1 MNYNEEAN
9 SLIFRRSSEVNQVY
23 CTILGV
29 PSYKYGI
36 MGPKTILYYSNYQGS
51 YVKKRGL
58 TGLIRVPLCKG
69 Y

>member
-51 YVKKRGL
+51 YVKKR
-58 TGLIRVPLCKG
+58 VPLCKG